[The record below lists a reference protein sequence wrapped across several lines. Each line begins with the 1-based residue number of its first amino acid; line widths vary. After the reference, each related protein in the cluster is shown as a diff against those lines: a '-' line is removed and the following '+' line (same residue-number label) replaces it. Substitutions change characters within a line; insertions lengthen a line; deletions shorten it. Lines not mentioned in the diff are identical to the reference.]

1 MDRKLNT
8 FLLLFFLSLLILH
21 GYLLWTVRRQIVDGY
36 PDFTS
41 LYGAGKMVLQGQGRA
56 LYDPQAQ
63 WNTQQ
68 VFAARV
74 KIRKGPLPYLRPPF
88 EALLFVPF
96 AMLSYLTAYRLW
108 GLINFVLAVGI
119 MLGIRRHVS
128 ILSKYPAW
136 AISLLPLSFTPIF
149 LALLQGQDSVFLL
162 FAYGLTYLTLLK
174 AADFK
179 AGCFLSL
186 GMVKPHLV
194 VPFAVVAFLQG
205 RKKVAMGL
213 LSVSVVLGLIS
224 VALVGWQGLIRYPDY
239 IWFLEHHSGRG
250 LVLPRDTPNL
260 RGLVDATLSGWAPHW
275 VVLSL
280 IGLASAVAVAWAG
293 VMKGR
298 PGSSD
303 LVFCQGMIATF
314 LVSYHAFAYD
324 MSMMLLPALL
334 IVAYVQGRNQNCRG
348 LTRFALLAPAI
359 FLFVGPIYP
368 WLWLRFHAMN
378 LLALVLLFW
387 MWGISREASKST
399 ERNAMAAGSI

>member
-8 FLLLFFLSLLILH
+8 FLLLFFVSLLLLH
-21 GYLLWTVRRQIVDGY
+21 GYLLWAVRRQIVEGY

-56 LYDPQAQ
+56 LYDPQEQ

-68 VFAARV
+68 RFAARV

-96 AMLSYLTAYRLW
+96 ALLSYLPAYLLW
-108 GLINFVLAVGI
+108 GLINLALAVSI

-128 ILSKYPAW
+128 ILSQYPAW
-136 AISLLPLSFTPIF
+136 AIGLLPLAFTPVF
-149 LALLQGQDSVFLL
+149 LALLQGQDSIFLL
-162 FAYGLTYLTLLK
+162 FAYGLAYLALLK

-179 AGCFLSL
+179 AGCFLGL
-186 GMVKPHLV
+186 GLVKPHLV
-194 VPFAVVAFLQG
+194 VPFAIVAFLQG
-205 RKKVAMGL
+205 RKKVAVGL
-213 LSVSVVLGLIS
+213 LSVSVVLVLIS
-224 VALVGWQGLIRYPDY
+224 AALVGWHGLMRYPDY

-260 RGLVDATLSGWAPHW
+260 RGLLDATVSGWAPHW

-280 IGLASAVAVAWAG
+280 IGLASAAAVAWAG
-293 VMKGR
+293 VMKDR
-298 PGSSD
+298 PGSRD
-303 LVFCQGMIATF
+303 LIFCQGMIATF

-334 IVAYVQGRNQNCRG
+334 MVAYLHQANPNCRG

-368 WLWLRFHAMN
+368 WLWLGFHAMN
-378 LLALVLLFW
+378 LLALVLVLW

-399 ERNAMAAGSI
+399 ERSAIAAG